1 MSKSTRLT
9 EMSNMN
15 NNYNDNKAI
24 NQKGNCNM
32 LSSRPQRYDYNNNLN
47 NNNNNYNNI
56 QRKPSVTKDEALS
69 YRKNNLQH
77 LAQSLNNF
85 DRNNEYFKY
94 INNTKINEAF
104 NSIDTNY
111 NNFQHKIPYQNNHI
125 NNNIYQLNQTTNIKY
140 GPNKRV
146 YLTTSKNN
154 ISKSIYN
161 VNSIEKTQIKNNSER
176 MKIMNNTDEKLFL
189 NQRDIKIIPFQ
200 TEKEPVDNPKLN
212 SNNKIS
218 KIILINEYNDS
229 KMRKKSLSCSKN
241 SKETNFKIFNQR
253 PSLYISS
260 NSISKK
266 INFEEVINNPK
277 IIPPESSKELNNYF
291 FNLKSK
297 EELNEKNKLEDRPFI
312 KKEILI
318 KGNNNQKSQYKKYL
332 LTKKSFQKSSNIEN
346 KIMKDNLINRKKYF
360 DINNQDI
367 KKFNITLDLEP
378 QDNYKRKSVNKY
390 YSNAGNTT
398 NNINQNFNKAKTIII
413 NNNIQINTLIND
425 KSKNLYL
432 VEKDG
437 FKYNYEN
444 KNKNGV
450 KIVTMKNESKNIRNN
465 INKINNFIY

>member
-24 NQKGNCNM
+24 NQKGNFNM
-32 LSSRPQRYDYNNNLN
+32 LSSRPQRYDYNNNL

-69 YRKNNLQH
+69 YRQNNLQH

-266 INFEEVINNPK
+266 INFEEEINNPK

-318 KGNNNQKSQYKKYL
+318 EGNNNQKSQYKKYL

-398 NNINQNFNKAKTIII
+398 NNINQNLNKAKTIII

-450 KIVTMKNESKNIRNN
+450 KIVTTKNESKNIRNN
-465 INKINNFIY
+465 INIAF

>member
-24 NQKGNCNM
+24 NQKGNFNM
-32 LSSRPQRYDYNNNLN
+32 LSSRPQRYDYNNNL

-69 YRKNNLQH
+69 YRQNNLQH

-266 INFEEVINNPK
+266 INFEEEINNPK

-398 NNINQNFNKAKTIII
+398 NNINQNLNKAKTIII

-437 FKYNYEN
+437 FKYNYEI

-450 KIVTMKNESKNIRNN
+450 KNVSMKNESKNIRNN
-465 INKINNFIY
+465 INKSNIAF